1 MDVIWKNIGF
11 SWKGFVIFLLPMLP
25 NILYFALPKRDG
37 SETVLNKHLVLDL
50 IEHGS
55 QAIFIGLLILLVSK
69 KVSEIKSIYVI
80 GIAIVLISYYV
91 CWVAYYTIGR
101 SFIMLMA
108 MAILPVVYFILAE
121 LWLHNYP
128 AIVPTLVFGI
138 VHSIIT
144 YIDSHSIQLFT

>member
-144 YIDSHSIQLFT
+144 YIDSHSIQSFT

>member
-25 NILYFALPKRDG
+25 NILYFTLPNRSG
-37 SETVLNKHLVLDL
+37 SETVPNKHLVLDL

-55 QAIFIGLLILLVSK
+55 QAIFIGLLILFVSR
-69 KVSEIKSIYVI
+69 KVSEIKSIYAI
-80 GIAIVLISYYV
+80 GIAILLISYYV

-108 MAILPVVYFILAE
+108 MAIIPVVYFILAE
-121 LWLHNYP
+121 IWLHNYP
-128 AIVPTLVFGI
+128 AIVPTLIFGI
-138 VHSIIT
+138 VHIIIT
-144 YIDSHSIQLFT
+144 YIDSHSI